1 MYQRGRAGE
10 RESGRAGERES
21 GRAGER
27 ETRQKGISLPPKV
40 EELASL

>member
-21 GRAGER
+21 GRAGDEAKR
-27 ETRQKGISLPPKV
+27 HKSPAKSGRVGVTVIG
-40 EELASL
+40 